1 MFDSI
6 GEKIKKYAE
15 ILFVIDVIISLIGA
29 GYIGFGIVSGIM
41 NGAVGFLVFLLLA
54 AVFIVWSYLSVI
66 FIYGFGDLVD
76 NAERIRANVES
87 ARWSDRVEV
96 NAESERKRSAPV
108 MFNLGGKPIFKDH
121 ETARKNTESGWK
133 CMRCGAQNENRSSKC
148 SNCGMQR
155 T

>member
-15 ILFVIDVIISLIGA
+15 ILFVLNVILSLIGA

-41 NGAVGFLVFLLLA
+41 NGGVGFLVFLLLA

-76 NAERIRANVES
+76 NAERIRENI
-87 ARWSDRVEV
+87 
-96 NAESERKRSAPV
+96 ESERRNNTEPERKSGASAAY
-108 MFNLGGKPIFKDH
+108 NLSGKPIFKDR

-133 CMRCGAQNENRSSKC
+133 CMRCGAQNKNNSSTC
-148 SNCGMQR
+148 TNCGMQR